1 MIIEYKTKSVIQ
13 KKTVLVIISILTNK
27 LIEKF
32 KYSKKQKCVCKNTII
47 TISINLVQE
56 VN

>member
-1 MIIEYKTKSVIQ
+1 MIIEYKVSNIEKNGF
-13 KKTVLVIISILTNK
+13 ISILTSK

-32 KYSKKQKCVCKNTII
+32 KYSKKQKCVCNNTII